1 MEKWGKKQRKMRQL
15 TGLQNEKVI
24 ILHILKGCIS
34 VTHIYTPNNDK
45 QEVKVAMTWKLHLPN
60 IAESNADANW
70 KGDWTYQRVVR
81 KLRWEGSK
89 YAYVLIY

>member
-1 MEKWGKKQRKMRQL
+1 MEEWGKKQRKMRQL

-45 QEVKVAMTWKLHLPN
+45 QEVKVAMT
-60 IAESNADANW
+60 
-70 KGDWTYQRVVR
+70 
-81 KLRWEGSK
+81 
-89 YAYVLIY
+89 